1 MKVLIAGA
9 GGVVGRQLVPLLRA
23 TGHEVFTL
31 RRPASSAAGHPDA
44 NVVVAD
50 ALDRG
55 ALSKAVSGCAP
66 DVVVNL
72 LTAIPGQLNPRQF
85 ERQMAKTNQ
94 LRTEGTA
101 NLIAAARGARLIS
114 EGLAYAYSPEGGPV
128 ADEDRPLWTSG
139 PKPFRPSARAL
150 LELERLTAETGG
162 LVLRLGHLY
171 GPGTM
176 FAPDGSY
183 TAQVRAGKVPIVGD
197 GTGRFSFIHTYD
209 VATAL
214 IAAVDKAEISGALN
228 VVDDE
233 PAQVKDWLPTFARV
247 AGGPAPRRVPA
258 AIARLAVG
266 SWGVAYMNGL
276 AGADNRR
283 ARQRLDWRPRY
294 GTVGQGFPAEF
305 SGRQA
310 TSSAA
315 G

>member
-1 MKVLIAGA
+1 MKVLVAGA
-9 GGVVGRQLVPLLRA
+9 SGVVGRQLVPLLRE
-23 TGHEVFTL
+23 TGHEVFML
-31 RRPASSAAGHPDA
+31 RRTAPSAGNEA

-50 ALDRG
+50 ALDRS
-55 ALSKAVSGCAP
+55 ALTAAVRGCAP

-85 ERQMAKTNQ
+85 ERQMARTNQ

-101 NLIAAARGARLIS
+101 NLITAARGARLIS
-114 EGLAYAYSPEGGPV
+114 EGLAYAYAPEGGPV

-150 LELERLTAETGG
+150 LKLERLTAETGG
-162 LVLRLGHLY
+162 VVLRLGHLY

-176 FAPDGSY
+176 FASDGSY

-197 GTGRFSFIHTYD
+197 GTGRFSFIHTHD
-209 VATAL
+209 AATAI
-214 IAAVDKAEISGALN
+214 IAAVDKPEVTGALN

-233 PAQVKDWLPTFARV
+233 PAEVRHWLPMLARM
-247 AGGPAPRRVPA
+247 AGGAAPRRVPA

-283 ARQRLDWRPRY
+283 SRQRLDWRPRY
-294 GTVGQGFPAEF
+294 GSVEQGFRAEF
-305 SGRQA
+305 SGSQA
-310 TSSAA
+310 SPSAA